1 MLDYYNYDKL
11 YSYNGT
17 YNFVVGGRGLGK
29 TYGAKQKAIK
39 AAIKKGDQFIYLRR
53 YKEELKAAKATFF
66 ADIEHEFPDWDF
78 KVAGGNAVASH
89 ISSRG
94 EKQRKWAVIGYFIA
108 LSTSQI
114 QKSVSFPRVKTI
126 IFDEFIIEKGALH
139 YLPNE
144 DIVFNNFYS
153 TVDRYKD
160 KTKVFF
166 LANSVSIMNPYFLA
180 YEIVPDEN
188 NEFVVKFDGFMV
200 AHFPNAEEFQSGVY
214 ETAFGK
220 FIQGTEYAQY
230 AVANTFTD
238 NNDSLLELKNGKAR
252 YMFSLECKN
261 GMFSVWH
268 DMRKDEYFVQE
279 KLPKDNPIV
288 FTLLAER
295 MSVEK
300 TLMTFT
306 DRPLAYLRTAFKQG
320 RVVFDKPTTRNTF
333 TEIFKR

>member
-1 MLDYYNYDKL
+1 MALDYYNYDKVF
-11 YSYNGT
+11 SFNAT

-29 TYGAKQKAIK
+29 TFGAKEKAIK
-39 AAIKKGDQFIYLRR
+39 AALKKGDQFIYLRR

-66 ADIEHEFPDWDF
+66 ADIEYKFPEWDF
-78 KVAGGNAVASH
+78 KVMGGTAVVSH
-89 ISSRG
+89 ISGRG
-94 EKQRKWAVIGYFIA
+94 ETKRKWAVIGYFIA

-114 QKSVSFPRVKTI
+114 QKSVSFPNVKTI
-126 IFDEFIIEKGALH
+126 IYDEFIIEKGALH
-139 YLPNE
+139 YLPQE

-180 YEIVPDEN
+180 YEIVPDEGS
-188 NEFVVKFDGFMV
+188 EFVVKHDGFIV
-200 AHFPNAEEFQSGVY
+200 AHFPNSEDFQSGVY
-214 ETAFGK
+214 ETRFGR

-238 NNDSLLELKNGKAR
+238 NNDNLLSMKDSSAKYR
-252 YMFSLECKN
+252 FTLECKN
-261 GMFSVWH
+261 GAFSVWH
-268 DMRKDEYFVQE
+268 DIRKDEYYVQE
-279 KLPKDNPIV
+279 KLPKDQIV
-288 FTLLAER
+288 FTLLSEK
-295 MSVEK
+295 MSTDK
-300 TLMTFT
+300 TFVTFT
-306 DRPLAYLRTAFKQG
+306 DRPLAYLRSAFRGG